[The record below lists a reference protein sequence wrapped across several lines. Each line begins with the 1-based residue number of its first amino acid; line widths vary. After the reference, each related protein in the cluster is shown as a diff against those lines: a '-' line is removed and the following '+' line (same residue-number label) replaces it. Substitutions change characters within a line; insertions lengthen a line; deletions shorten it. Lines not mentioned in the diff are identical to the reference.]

1 MYDTGNLLKS
11 LSILKKNKPL
21 KMWTSEDESIHFC
34 WFPEVSPGD
43 SESFHRTDH
52 FGPSPR
58 KNPPNWR
65 KVWPQQPANFRF
77 ELLEVKF
84 AVYPFAFWKNN
95 GKLLWGKKDTVFYS
109 KKRIYIYICINI
121 HIIYTHFHK
130 IKIYIHIF
138 KKSKFLYTSSKM
150 VYLFQASYMLFLSLS
165 GSCFFTTSSGCPW
178 IGSGL

>member
-1 MYDTGNLLKS
+1 
-11 LSILKKNKPL
+11 
-21 KMWTSEDESIHFC
+21 MWTSEDESIHFC

-43 SESFHRTDH
+43 SESFHRNRPLRA
-52 FGPSPR
+52 FASKKPS
-58 KNPPNWR
+58 KLS
-65 KVWPQQPANFRF
+65 QGLATATS
-77 ELLEVKF
+77 ELSVRIVGGEVCSVPFCVLE
-84 AVYPFAFWKNN
+84 KNN

-109 KKRIYIYICINI
+109 KKRIYICINI

-138 KKSKFLYTSSKM
+138 KNQISKINKYTSSKM